1 MAFPRRSSRT
11 PRSRYT
17 LGLLLLT
24 AVSLLVLDLPG
35 TGPLDP
41 VRGALAAVFR
51 PFRSAGDAVFE
62 PFANGWKGAF
72 GYDDV
77 KDENEELKAK
87 LDGLEDQQAE
97 IDRQQAEIDRLKEA
111 AGIKTGDLPAVQAE
125 VTTGPLGTFDRAV
138 EINVGKDD
146 EVRSGMAVVTG
157 GGLLGEID
165 VARSGSS
172 TVLLLTESS
181 FSVGIRLSNGA
192 RGVASGQGPDKPLL
206 LEFERPEDAAAV
218 RKGAAV
224 FTSGIDRSAFPPNVM
239 VGKVSAVDEPA
250 DGSEPTIELTPTAD
264 LSLIYVKVVLKDPPK

>member
-87 LDGLEDQQAE
+87 LDELEDQGDE
-97 IDRQQAEIDRLKEA
+97 IDRQAAEIDRLKEA

-146 EVRSGMAVVTG
+146 DVRSGMAVVTG

-165 VARSGSS
+165 VARGGTS

-192 RGVASGQGPDKPLL
+192 RGIATGQGPDKPLL
-206 LEFERPEDAAAV
+206 LEFENPEDAAAV

-239 VGKVSAVDEPA
+239 VGKVSAVDEA
-250 DGSEPTIELTPTAD
+250 SGGGEPTIELTPTAD
-264 LSLIYVKVVLKDPPK
+264 LSLIYVKVILKDPPG